1 MVKDRKLLQVG
12 EGMRKQEKKYI
23 SLVRKIRKCGGARL
37 AHMGIYIGNWK
48 PDLED

>member
-1 MVKDRKLLQVG
+1 VG

-23 SLVRKIRKCGGARL
+23 SLERKIRKCGGARF